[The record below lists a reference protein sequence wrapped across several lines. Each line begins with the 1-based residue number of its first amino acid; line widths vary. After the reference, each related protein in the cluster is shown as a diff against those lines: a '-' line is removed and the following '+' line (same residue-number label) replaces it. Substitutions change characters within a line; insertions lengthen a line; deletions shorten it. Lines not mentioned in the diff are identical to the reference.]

1 MTVTR
6 EQYLYG
12 LMYQRAVIAETGD
25 TENLVD
31 MIGYVDL
38 IQGLS
43 SVNEA
48 LMKMLIEKYPGETYD
63 SLLTKLTDDAFS
75 A

>member
-1 MTVTR
+1 MMVTR

-12 LMYQRAVIAETGD
+12 LMYQRAAITETGD

-31 MIGYVDL
+31 MIGYNDL

-48 LMKMLIEKYPGETYD
+48 LMKMLIEKHPDETYD

-75 A
+75 G

>member
-1 MTVTR
+1 MMVTR

-12 LMYQRAVIAETGD
+12 LMYQRAVITETGD
-25 TENLVD
+25 AENLVD
-31 MIGYVDL
+31 MIGYNDL

-48 LMKMLIEKYPGETYD
+48 LMKMLIEKYPDETYD

-75 A
+75 G